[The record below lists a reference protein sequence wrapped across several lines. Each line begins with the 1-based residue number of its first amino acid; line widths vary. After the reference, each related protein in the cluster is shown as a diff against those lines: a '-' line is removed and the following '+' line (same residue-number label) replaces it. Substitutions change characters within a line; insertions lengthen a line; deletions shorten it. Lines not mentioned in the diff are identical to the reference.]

1 MLREVKPFDDRQWKQ
16 LQEDN
21 DRPPTEEQKV
31 KFAKIREGVRE
42 VSGLVDF

>member
-21 DRPPTEEQKV
+21 DRPPTEEQKA